1 MVINLQD
8 YKNSKEFKKRYVLRK
23 PLIKIMV
30 EYREKYGMN
39 MLEKDF
45 NGIIGA
51 MKKERN
57 CN

>member
-1 MVINLQD
+1 MIINLED
-8 YKNSKEFKKRYVLRK
+8 VKREKEFKKRYILRK

-30 EYREKYGMN
+30 EYREKYGVN

-45 NGIIGA
+45 NGIIQA
-51 MKKERN
+51 MKQEKN

>member
-1 MVINLQD
+1 MVISLQE

-23 PLIKIMV
+23 PLIEIMV

-45 NGIIGA
+45 NGIVMA
-51 MKKERN
+51 MKQEKKL
-57 CN
+57 